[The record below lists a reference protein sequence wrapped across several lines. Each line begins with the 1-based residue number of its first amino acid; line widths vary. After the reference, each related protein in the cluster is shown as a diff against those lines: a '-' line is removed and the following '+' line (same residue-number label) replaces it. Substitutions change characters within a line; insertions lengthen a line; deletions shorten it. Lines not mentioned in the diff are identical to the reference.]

1 MVKRNSDAMQKYR
14 GKLVSS
20 SRDDVGEVYRPPL
33 PCRALADKKYERYF
47 KTNDFVGRVYNDR
60 QKALAT
66 FRNEDFLKD
75 FDPKHYFTHRSKGVC
90 AIDMEFG
97 DLDHILP
104 ADHSPK
110 PKYKAQLIYP
120 FLGDTP
126 FSTDLVPKDRYAAFA
141 TAMLFFVKNVAQMNE
156 RGIFHF
162 NIRNENIAYDS
173 AKNRLFLLDYYMLSK
188 EATVFVSMAS
198 VLWDQRYENNKW
210 KSNRP
215 IISMSPEANFI
226 SSLAETKIICD
237 EADTKNKMS
246 EDRQLV
252 KSNTM
257 RVPYLFGALFKDD
270 RLRDRLLELFKKSA
284 KWYKKQSDD
293 VLLQT
298 INNEFYKR
306 LHDAI
311 DQSRSWERNDALLQ
325 KLFNSRHVMQRQDS
339 WGLGTVL
346 LQWTGM
352 LLVETGLPADVKS
365 FLDDF
370 FYLVSNSLVVYDIL
384 IRQTAMEFYENTVTL
399 LEKKYP
405 DIYQRYSTYVAGV
418 MDESARPNSLLNS
431 QMLNITKIYLKKKAQ
446 FKQNHL

>member
-1 MVKRNSDAMQKYR
+1 
-14 GKLVSS
+14 
-20 SRDDVGEVYRPPL
+20 
-33 PCRALADKKYERYF
+33 
-47 KTNDFVGRVYNDR
+47 
-60 QKALAT
+60 LAT

-75 FDPKHYFTHRSKGVC
+75 FDPRHYFTHRSKGVC

-110 PKYKAQLIYP
+110 PKYKVQLIYP
-120 FLGDTP
+120 FLGETP
-126 FSTDLVPKDRYAAFA
+126 FSTDLVRKSRYLAFA
-141 TAMLFFVKNVAQMNE
+141 TAMVFFVKNVAEMNE
-156 RGIFHF
+156 RGLYHF

-215 IISMSPEANFI
+215 IISMSPEANYI
-226 SSLAETKIICD
+226 SSLAETKTLSA
-237 EADTKNKMS
+237 EGNPKNKMS
-246 EDRQLV
+246 EAGLLV

-257 RVPYLFGALFKDD
+257 RVPYLFSALFKDD
-270 RLRDRLLELFKKSA
+270 RSRARLLELFKKSA

-293 VLLQT
+293 LLLQT

-311 DQSRSWERNDALLQ
+311 DQSRSWDRNDAPLQ
-325 KLFNSRHVMQRQDS
+325 RLFNSRHVMQRQDS

-352 LLVETGLPADVKS
+352 LLVETGLSADVKS

-384 IRQTAMEFYENTVTL
+384 IRQTVMEFYENTVTL

-418 MDESARPNSLLNS
+418 MDDTVKPNSLSNIKM
-431 QMLNITKIYLKKKAQ
+431 QNITKISLKKKAH
-446 FKQNHL
+446 FKQNH